1 MLSVGEI
8 LKKER
13 LSQGLTL
20 AIIEKQLKVREKFI
34 KAIEEN
40 NWNYFSSKI
49 YITGILKNYSN
60 ILGLDSKRVLAFF
73 RRDYEKKEEVK
84 FKKKV
89 SSSDLTSGSKKFF
102 RLIVIASVLIFIVYF
117 GYQLRLYFLPP
128 KLEIIAPKATSF
140 TTENK
145 VKITGITDKDAIVT
159 VVNQRLYLNA
169 DGKFVYE
176 LPLKEGTNK
185 VVFELTGANGKKST
199 VEKTFYKQSP
209 K

>member
-8 LKKER
+8 LKRER
-13 LSQGLTL
+13 LNKGLTL

-40 NWNYFSSKI
+40 DWAYFSSKI
-49 YITGILKNYSN
+49 YIIGILKNYSK
-60 ILGLDSKRVLAFF
+60 ILGLDPKRVLAFF
-73 RRDYEKKEEVK
+73 RRDYERKEEVK

-89 SSSDLTSGSKKFF
+89 SSSDLTSGSKRVF
-102 RLIVIASVLIFIVYF
+102 RFIVLISVLIFIVYF
-117 GYQLRLYFLPP
+117 GYQLRLYFQPP
-128 KLEIIAPKATSF
+128 KLEIISPKTTSF

-159 VVNQRLYLNA
+159 VVNQRLYLN
-169 DGKFVYE
+169 DEGKFVYE
-176 LPLKEGTNK
+176 FPLKEGTNK
-185 VVFELTGANGKKST
+185 IIFELTGANGKKSA

>member
-13 LSQGLTL
+13 LNQGLTL

-40 NWNYFSSKI
+40 NWDYFSSKI

-73 RRDYEKKEEVK
+73 RRDYEKKEEVR

-128 KLEIIAPKATSF
+128 KLEILSPKATSF

-145 VKITGITDKDAIVT
+145 VKITGMTDKDAIVT
-159 VVNQRLYLNA
+159 VVDQRLYLNTE
-169 DGKFVYE
+169 GKFTYE

-185 VVFELTGANGKKST
+185 VVFELTGANGKKSA